1 MLEGFRPSLLLY
13 EKEKIAEVLR
23 EFDMLLMVM
32 AVGIAVRTIC
42 PHLKD
47 KWEDKPVVAVDSSL
61 SCAVPVVGG
70 HHGANY
76 LALVLAERLAVYPA
90 ITTAT
95 DASGRPSLE
104 GTAKALGAEIVNKG
118 SSKGV
123 NLAFLSQEVPV
134 LRLKGPKIIVVDD
147 DVAVLKRRGLVVG
160 IGARR
165 GVEADEVMKAIRS
178 ALNDAGR
185 TTEEVGVLATAWLK
199 RDEVGITEAARALD
213 REIIYLSQEA
223 LNAQVPT
230 TQSRAK
236 DLGLTGV
243 AEPAVLALSEKLIMP
258 KKAYGRV
265 TVALGE

>member
-1 MLEGFRPSLLLY
+1 
-13 EKEKIAEVLR
+13 
-23 EFDMLLMVM
+23 M
-32 AVGIAVRTIC
+32 AVGIVVRTIC

-47 KWEDKPVVAVDSSL
+47 KWEDRPVVAVDSSL

-70 HHGANY
+70 HHGAND
-76 LALVLAERLAVYPA
+76 LAIILAERLKLYPA

-95 DASGRPSLE
+95 EASGRPSLE
-104 GTAKALGAEIVNKG
+104 GTAKALGADIVNKG

-123 NLAFLSQEVPV
+123 NLAFLSQDVPV
-134 LRLKGPKIIVVDD
+134 MRLKGPKIVVVDD

-165 GVEADEVMKAIRS
+165 GVKAEEVMDAIRS
-178 ALNDAGR
+178 AMREAGR
-185 TTEEVGVLATAWLK
+185 KMEEIGVLATAWLK
-199 RDEVGITEAARALD
+199 QDETGITEAARALG
-213 REIIYLSQEA
+213 REVLYLSSEA

-230 TQSRAK
+230 THSRAN